1 MEEKKRSIP
10 VYSAWHTKCTYA
22 RALTYIY
29 ILTVIFRVDL
39 LCTVCFV
46 RLKFI
51 ANLRLRE

>member
-29 ILTVIFRVDL
+29 ILTVIFRVDP

-46 RLKFI
+46 CLKFI
-51 ANLRLRE
+51 ANLRLRG